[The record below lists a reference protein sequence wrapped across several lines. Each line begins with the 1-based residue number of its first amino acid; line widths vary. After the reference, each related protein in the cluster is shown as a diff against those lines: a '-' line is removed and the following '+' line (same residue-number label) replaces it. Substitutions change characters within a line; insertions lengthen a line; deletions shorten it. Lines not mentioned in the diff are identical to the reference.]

1 MIAIRC
7 ITTNA
12 SAAAYSSMRA
22 ARQSTSAASRSMAT
36 RCPHTFIL
44 LAALLPS
51 PSYLLFSR
59 LPPCPAIFTPS
70 ILLPSS
76 CLLVRLPALLPI
88 ASGLLMA
95 LKVICQSHAHRLPN
109 ACRLPIACQ
118 SPIVN
123 RMPIACR
130 LSIACPS
137 PADCQPHAHHLPPLP
152 NFDVCG
158 LRSSTVTAALGR
170 TKRRARLLAAP
181 PVHAVTTPPHTPL
194 MPTDAH

>member
-130 LSIACPS
+130 LSTACPS
-137 PADCQPHAHHLPPLP
+137 PAPPSRILTSVGFAPRPSQLLSVGRNGALACSLLRRCMPSRPHRIRH
-152 NFDVCG
+152 
-158 LRSSTVTAALGR
+158 
-170 TKRRARLLAAP
+170 
-181 PVHAVTTPPHTPL
+181 
-194 MPTDAH
+194 